1 MLRKFT
7 AATAIAGVALGALL
21 ASSPVF
27 ASSSHGGGQQFNQN
41 LQLVPVQIC
50 NAELAVGVAGVN
62 VPILSPQTT
71 GDCINGPATTNVQHD
86 SSEGHDSGAPE
97 GHKGEG
103 EDGDNG
109 Y

>member
-27 ASSSHGGGQQFNQN
+27 ASSHGGGQQFNQN

-50 NAELAVGVAGVN
+50 NAELSVGVAGVN

-86 SSEGHDSGAPE
+86 SSESRDSGDSE
-97 GHKGEG
+97 GHEDEG
-103 EDGDNG
+103 EDGGDG

>member
-7 AATAIAGVALGALL
+7 AATAIAGVALGAML
-21 ASSPVF
+21 AASPVF
-27 ASSSHGGGQQFNQN
+27 ASSHGGGQQFNQN

-50 NAELAVGVAGVN
+50 NAQLSVGLAGVT

-71 GDCINGPATTNVQHD
+71 GDCVNGPASTNVQHD
-86 SSEGHDSGAPE
+86 SSEGRDSGDSE
-97 GHKGEG
+97 GHKDEG
-103 EDGDNG
+103 EDGGNG

>member
-41 LQLVPVQIC
+41 LQLVPIQIC
-50 NAELAVGVAGVN
+50 NAELAVGLAGVN

-71 GDCINGPATTNVQHD
+71 GDCINGPAATNVQHD
-86 SSEGHDSGAPE
+86 GSEGRDSGHTE
-97 GHKGEG
+97 GREDEG
-103 EDGDNG
+103 GNG